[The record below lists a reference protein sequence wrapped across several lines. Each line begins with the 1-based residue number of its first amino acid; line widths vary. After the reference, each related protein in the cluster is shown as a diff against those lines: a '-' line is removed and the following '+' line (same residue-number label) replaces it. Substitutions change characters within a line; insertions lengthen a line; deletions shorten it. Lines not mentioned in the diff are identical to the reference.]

1 MILEVSVEDY
11 LVEQTELHGAICE
24 KHVSPG
30 RKGPP
35 DRIVLWPLM
44 PPGLYPEA
52 HFIETKCP
60 DGVVKPWQKRDHT
73 RRRALGF
80 SVFVIWS
87 KEQVDFYIHHC
98 YRNGLW
104 RS

>member
-1 MILEVSVEDY
+1 MILEVSVEEY

-35 DRIVLWPLM
+35 DRIIMWDHGVL
-44 PPGLYPEA
+44 
-52 HFIETKCP
+52 HFVETKAP
-60 DGVVKPWQKRDHT
+60 DGVLKPWQKRDHK
-73 RRRALGF
+73 RRVARGF
-80 SVFVIWS
+80 FVEIIWRKS
-87 KEQVDFYIHHC
+87 QVDSYVAMC
-98 YRNGLW
+98 GRWKLW

>member
-35 DRIVLWPLM
+35 DRIVMWADAAL
-44 PPGLYPEA
+44 
-52 HFIETKCP
+52 HFVETKAP
-60 DGVVKPWQKRDHT
+60 DGVLKPWQKRDHA
-73 RRRALGF
+73 RRRKLGF
-80 SVFVIWS
+80 TVFVIWD
-87 KEQVDFYIHHC
+87 KPLVDDYVAMC
-98 YRNGLW
+98 GRWKLW
-104 RS
+104 LY